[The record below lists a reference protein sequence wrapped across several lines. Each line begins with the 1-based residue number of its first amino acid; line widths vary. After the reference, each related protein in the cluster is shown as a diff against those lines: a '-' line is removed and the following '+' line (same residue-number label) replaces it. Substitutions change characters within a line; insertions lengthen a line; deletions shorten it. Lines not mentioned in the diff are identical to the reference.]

1 METRLTFFRQSGWL
15 VVATVASGVFMTA
28 TQIVASRWMDP
39 GEWGLWLALLRI
51 YLLMSI
57 PWRGCRSFS
66 RNRPRRR

>member
-39 GEWGLWLALLRI
+39 ASGGSGSPCCA
-51 YLLMSI
+51 SI
-57 PWRGCRSFS
+57 S
-66 RNRPRRR
+66 